1 MTFHHRM
8 RKVLNSS
15 SLQLSLVVI
24 VFIDIFVITV
34 ELIVQYMQKI

>member
-15 SLQLSLVVI
+15 ALQLSLVVI